1 MRILKL
7 ELERYGHFTGKTLE
21 FRSGAS
27 LHVVYGANEAGKTSA
42 LNAFADLL
50 FGFPPR
56 TPYNFVH
63 DNPKLLLG
71 ATVTDKDGSVLS
83 FKRRKGTSKTLLD
96 MQGAVL
102 PDDALTP
109 FLGLIDRSVF
119 LNAWGLSKESL
130 TTGALQMLK
139 SGGEAGIS
147 LFAAASGMKSLIE
160 IQKRL
165 EMEAS
170 NIFTPTRAQARTFYQ
185 AKDRFDAAAQLVR
198 TLELAIRDLKARR
211 VAIVD
216 FKDELE
222 KARSARGDVIKNRE
236 LLVRLKDIGPI
247 LHLIASDE
255 RALQEWEHLPLM
267 DGSRVRQLREV
278 LDLSEEGQRELAR
291 LRREEAKAKD
301 LFESFVV
308 DNHLIEIGPAIQEL
322 VGELGSYADK
332 KKDRP
337 RIQGEA
343 DEFKEKLQDS
353 AVRLGLPADTEL
365 ALVRPNE
372 MLVAQLKEQI
382 KAGRS
387 IATSISANAKSI
399 RDEKVNQENL
409 KKQQSGS
416 VPVSDP
422 KSFHDQLGRLMPA
435 LGQLKEIER
444 LERSTAKESAQ
455 IKEKAAQ
462 LSPPVSDLEALAL
475 ASLPTKDVID
485 EYRLSAETLVGERK
499 TLEANL
505 GEVEQSLPG
514 LQLRVD
520 ELAGGQLASSPEKI
534 AAARLERDDHWLPL
548 KSALLAESKCLT
560 TAETAAHV
568 IGLEEGIGT
577 ADRLSDD
584 AVLNADRLAK
594 HAAALKNLK
603 DAQAKQENLTGLL
616 SDKGQAVAQQE
627 KEWQTLWQPL
637 GFQAA
642 TPIRMSVWVGQ
653 VGDLLERRENNL
665 DELQQISDLKIAVNA
680 VRSPLNQI
688 AQSVGISECE
698 ALPVNLLLAAVEKE
712 LGLRAEAWQKSS
724 QLVTRL
730 AAVNERIEALV
741 TEKDGFV
748 DLESAWKAEW
758 YEVLSAMHLPLE
770 LTVDG
775 AAAALEIWN
784 QVPSFLSQ
792 FQNRTTRVEG
802 MDRDM
807 KKFQERTSALLE
819 QLDERDFGLGPD
831 AAIKA
836 VSVRLNKA
844 QQVETQANMA
854 QSSFKEL
861 ERQVLQ
867 AEVKAEE
874 AAAALE
880 LLCEGL
886 PPSSSR
892 VQQVLDLEARD
903 AVLERLKG
911 RRQTLL
917 PLSRGQSEEDL
928 RHDLESFDEA
938 TAVAEIEA
946 LKIQEGQH
954 NQRENEVYASLSKA
968 EGDLA
973 KLEGGVGAEIA
984 VQLRKNAE
992 AELIENTRAWAVK
1005 RFAQILLAHAIEQHR
1020 SQQEQ
1025 PLLKKA
1031 SHLFS
1036 LLTANSFAG
1045 VEQELDES
1053 DTFRLVGRRDADH
1066 TLGYAEMS
1074 EGAQFQ
1080 LYLSLRL
1087 AYLDEYAQKAEP
1099 MPFIGDDLLASF
1111 DDERTRKGL
1120 TALSEIGTRIQPI
1133 LFTHHSKVVDLAQE
1147 ELGEKVDVINLD

>member
-1 MRILKL
+1 MRIQKL
-7 ELERYGHFTGKTLE
+7 ELERYGHFTGTTLE
-21 FRSGAS
+21 FRPDAS

-50 FGFPPR
+50 FGFPTR

-83 FKRRKGTSKTLLD
+83 FRRRKGTSKTLLD
-96 MQGAVL
+96 LQGAVL

-109 FLGLIDRSVF
+109 FLGLIDRSIF

-130 TTGALQMLK
+130 TSGALQMLK

-165 EMEAS
+165 EVDAS
-170 NIFTPTRAQARTFYQ
+170 NIFTPVKAQTRTFYQ
-185 AKDRFDAAAQLVR
+185 AKDRFDAAVQLVR
-198 TLELAIRDLKARR
+198 ALELAARDLKARR
-211 VAIVD
+211 VAIAD
-216 FKDELE
+216 FKKELD
-222 KARSARGDVIKNRE
+222 KARSDRKEVIRSRE
-236 LLVRLKDIGPI
+236 SLVRLRDIGPI
-247 LHLIASDE
+247 LHLIAADE
-255 RALQEWEHLPLM
+255 RALQEWEHLPM
-267 DGSRVRQLREV
+267 VDGSRVQQLRAA
-278 LDLSEEGQRELAR
+278 LDLSEEEQRELAR
-291 LRREEAKAKD
+291 LRREETTAKAV
-301 LFESFVV
+301 FESYVV
-308 DNHLIEIGPAIQEL
+308 DNPLIALGPAIQEL

-332 KKDRP
+332 KRDRP
-337 RIQGEA
+337 RVQSEA

-353 AVRLGLPADTEL
+353 AVRLGLPADTDL
-365 ALVRPNE
+365 ALVRPDE
-372 MLVAQLKEQI
+372 MLVTRLREQI
-382 KAGRS
+382 KVGRS
-387 IATSISANAKSI
+387 VATSISANAKSI
-399 RDEKVNQENL
+399 RDENANQETL
-409 KKQQSGS
+409 KNQQFGS
-416 VPVSDP
+416 APVSDP
-422 KSFHDQLGRLMPA
+422 KPLQAQLGRLMPA

-475 ASLPTKDVID
+475 ASPPTKDVID
-485 EYRLSAETLVGERK
+485 EYHLAAETLEGERK

-505 GEVEQSLPG
+505 REAEQSLPG

-534 AAARLERDDHWLPL
+534 AAVRLERDDHWLPL
-548 KSALLAESKCLT
+548 KSALLSASERLPA
-560 TAETAAHV
+560 AETAAHV
-568 IGLEEGIGT
+568 IGLEEGIRT

-594 HAAALKNLK
+594 HAAARKALK
-603 DAQAKQENLTGLL
+603 DAQAKQENLTGFL
-616 SDKGQAVAQQE
+616 SDKCQAIAQQE
-627 KEWQTLWQPL
+627 QEWQKLWQPF
-637 GFQAA
+637 GFKAA

-653 VGDLLERRENNL
+653 IGDLLERRGNNL
-665 DELQQISDLKIAVNA
+665 DALQQISDLKIAVNA
-680 VRSPLNQI
+680 VRPQLNRI

-698 ALPVNLLLAAVEKE
+698 ELPVNLLLVAVEKE
-712 LGLRAEAWQKSS
+712 LELRAEAWQKSS
-724 QLVTRL
+724 QLVTRI
-730 AAVNERIEALV
+730 AAVKERIEALE
-741 TEKDGFV
+741 TEKEGYV
-748 DLESAWKAEW
+748 ARENGWKVEW
-758 YEVLSAMHLPLE
+758 REVLSAMHLPLE
-770 LTVDG
+770 TTVDG

-792 FQNRTTRVEG
+792 FQNRTLRVEG

-807 KKFQERTSALLE
+807 KNFQERTSVLLE
-819 QLDERDFGLGPD
+819 QLDEPDLGLGPD

-836 VSVRLNKA
+836 VSVHLNKA

-861 ERQVLQ
+861 GRQVLE
-867 AEVKAEE
+867 AEAKAEE

-892 VQQVLDLEARD
+892 VQQILDLEARD
-903 AVLERLKG
+903 VVLERLKG

-917 PLSRGQSEEDL
+917 PLSRGRSEQDL

-938 TAVAEIEA
+938 AAVAEIEA

-954 NQRENEVYASLSKA
+954 NQRENEVYASLTQA
-968 EGDLA
+968 ESELTR
-973 KLEGGVGAEIA
+973 LEGGVGAEIA

-1036 LLTANSFAG
+1036 MLTANSFAG
-1045 VEQELDES
+1045 VEQEIDET

-1074 EGAQFQ
+1074 EGTQFQ

-1111 DDERTRKGL
+1111 DDQRTRRGI
-1120 TALSEIGTRIQPI
+1120 TALAEIGTRIQPI
-1133 LFTHHSKVVDLAQE
+1133 LFTHHSRVVELARE
-1147 ELGEKVDVINLD
+1147 ELGDRVDVVNLD

>member
-1 MRILKL
+1 MRIQKL

-21 FRSGAS
+21 FRPDAS

-50 FGFPPR
+50 FGFPTR

-71 ATVTDKDGSVLS
+71 ATITDKDGGVLS

-96 MQGAVL
+96 LQGAVL

-119 LNAWGLSKESL
+119 LNAWGLSKETL
-130 TTGALQMLK
+130 TSGSLQMLK

-160 IQKRL
+160 IKERL
-165 EMEAS
+165 EVEAS

-185 AKDRFDAAAQLVR
+185 AKDRFDAAVQQVR
-198 TLELAIRDLKARR
+198 TLELAARDLKARR
-211 VAIVD
+211 VAIAD
-216 FKDELE
+216 FMKELD
-222 KARSARGDVIKNRE
+222 KARSDRKEVIRSRE
-236 LLVRLKDIGPI
+236 SLVRLRDIGPI
-247 LHLIASDE
+247 LHLIAADE
-255 RALQEWEHLPLM
+255 RALQEWEHLPMM
-267 DGSRVRQLREV
+267 DGSRVRQLRAA
-278 LDLSEEGQRELAR
+278 LDLSEEEQRELAR
-291 LRREEAKAKD
+291 LRREEATAKAV
-301 LFESFVV
+301 FESFVV
-308 DNHLIEIGPAIQEL
+308 DKPLIALGPAIQEL

-337 RIQGEA
+337 RVQSEA
-343 DEFKEKLQDS
+343 DEFKKKLEDS
-353 AVRLGLPADTEL
+353 AVRLGLSADTDL
-365 ALVRPNE
+365 ALLRPDE
-372 MLVAQLKEQI
+372 MLVTRLREQI
-382 KAGRS
+382 TVGRS
-387 IATSISANAKSI
+387 VATSISANAKSI
-399 RDEKVNQENL
+399 RDENANRETL
-409 KKQQSGS
+409 KNQQSGNA
-416 VPVSDP
+416 PVSDP
-422 KSFHDQLGRLMPA
+422 KPLRDHLGRLMPA

-462 LSPPVSDLEALAL
+462 LSPPVSELETLAL

-485 EYRLSAETLVGERK
+485 EYHLAAETLEGERK
-499 TLEANL
+499 TLAANL
-505 GEVEQSLPG
+505 REAEQSLPG
-514 LQLRVD
+514 LKLRVD

-548 KSALLAESKCLT
+548 KSALLAESERIPV
-560 TAETAAHV
+560 AETAAHV
-568 IGLEEGIGT
+568 IGLEEGIRA

-594 HAAALKNLK
+594 HAAALKTLK
-603 DAQAKQENLTGLL
+603 DAQDKQENLTGLV
-616 SDKGQAVAQQE
+616 SEKCQAIEQQE
-627 KEWQTLWQPL
+627 QEWQKLWQPL
-637 GFQAA
+637 GFTAA

-653 VGDLLERRENNL
+653 VEDLLERRGNNL
-665 DELQQISDLKIAVNA
+665 DALQQISELKAAVNA
-680 VRSPLNQI
+680 VRPQLNQI

-698 ALPVNLLLAAVEKE
+698 ELPVNLLLAAVEKE
-712 LGLRAEAWQKSS
+712 LVIRAEAWQKSS
-724 QLVTRL
+724 QLVTRI
-730 AAVNERIEALV
+730 AAAKERIEALEV
-741 TEKDGFV
+741 VKEGYV
-748 DLESAWKAEW
+748 ALEGGWKAEW
-758 YEVLSAMHLPLE
+758 REVLSAMHLPLE
-770 LTVDG
+770 TTVDG
-775 AAAALEIWN
+775 ATAALEIWS
-784 QVPSFLSQ
+784 QVPSLLSQ
-792 FQNRTTRVEG
+792 FQNRTLRVEG
-802 MDRDM
+802 MDRDT
-807 KKFQERTSALLE
+807 KKFQERTTKLLE
-819 QLDERDFGLGPD
+819 QLGEPDLGLEPD

-836 VSVRLNKA
+836 ASVRLIKA

-854 QSSFKEL
+854 QSSFNEL
-861 ERQVLQ
+861 RRQVLE
-867 AEVKAEE
+867 AGAKAEE

-886 PPSSSR
+886 PASSSR
-892 VQQVLDLEARD
+892 VQQILDLEARGV
-903 AVLERLKG
+903 VLERLNG

-928 RHDLESFDEA
+928 RHDLEAFDEA
-938 TAVAEIEA
+938 AAVAEIEA
-946 LKIQEGQH
+946 LKIREGQH
-954 NQRENEVYASLSKA
+954 NQRENEVYASLTQA
-968 EGDLA
+968 EGELTR
-973 KLEGGVGAEIA
+973 LEGGVGAEIA

-992 AELIENTRAWAVK
+992 AELLQNTHDWAVK

-1025 PLLKKA
+1025 PLLRKA
-1031 SHLFS
+1031 SQLFS

-1045 VEQELDES
+1045 VEQELDET

-1066 TLGYAEMS
+1066 TLGYSEMS
-1074 EGAQFQ
+1074 EGTQFQ

-1111 DDERTRKGL
+1111 DDERTRKGVK
-1120 TALSEIGTRIQPI
+1120 ALAEIGTRIQPI
-1133 LFTHHSKVVDLAQE
+1133 LFTHHSRVVELARE
-1147 ELGEKVDVINLD
+1147 ELGDRVDVVNLG

>member
-1 MRILKL
+1 
-7 ELERYGHFTGKTLE
+7 
-21 FRSGAS
+21 
-27 LHVVYGANEAGKTSA
+27 
-42 LNAFADLL
+42 
-50 FGFPPR
+50 
-56 TPYNFVH
+56 
-63 DNPKLLLG
+63 
-71 ATVTDKDGSVLS
+71 
-83 FKRRKGTSKTLLD
+83 
-96 MQGAVL
+96 
-102 PDDALTP
+102 
-109 FLGLIDRSVF
+109 
-119 LNAWGLSKESL
+119 
-130 TTGALQMLK
+130 
-139 SGGEAGIS
+139 
-147 LFAAASGMKSLIE
+147 
-160 IQKRL
+160 
-165 EMEAS
+165 
-170 NIFTPTRAQARTFYQ
+170 
-185 AKDRFDAAAQLVR
+185 
-198 TLELAIRDLKARR
+198 
-211 VAIVD
+211 
-216 FKDELE
+216 
-222 KARSARGDVIKNRE
+222 
-236 LLVRLKDIGPI
+236 
-247 LHLIASDE
+247 
-255 RALQEWEHLPLM
+255 
-267 DGSRVRQLREV
+267 
-278 LDLSEEGQRELAR
+278 
-291 LRREEAKAKD
+291 
-301 LFESFVV
+301 
-308 DNHLIEIGPAIQEL
+308 
-322 VGELGSYADK
+322 
-332 KKDRP
+332 
-337 RIQGEA
+337 
-343 DEFKEKLQDS
+343 
-353 AVRLGLPADTEL
+353 
-365 ALVRPNE
+365 
-372 MLVAQLKEQI
+372 
-382 KAGRS
+382 
-387 IATSISANAKSI
+387 
-399 RDEKVNQENL
+399 
-409 KKQQSGS
+409 
-416 VPVSDP
+416 
-422 KSFHDQLGRLMPA
+422 
-435 LGQLKEIER
+435 
-444 LERSTAKESAQ
+444 
-455 IKEKAAQ
+455 
-462 LSPPVSDLEALAL
+462 
-475 ASLPTKDVID
+475 
-485 EYRLSAETLVGERK
+485 
-499 TLEANL
+499 
-505 GEVEQSLPG
+505 
-514 LQLRVD
+514 
-520 ELAGGQLASSPEKI
+520 
-534 AAARLERDDHWLPL
+534 
-548 KSALLAESKCLT
+548 
-560 TAETAAHV
+560 
-568 IGLEEGIGT
+568 
-577 ADRLSDD
+577 
-584 AVLNADRLAK
+584 
-594 HAAALKNLK
+594 
-603 DAQAKQENLTGLL
+603 
-616 SDKGQAVAQQE
+616 
-627 KEWQTLWQPL
+627 
-637 GFQAA
+637 
-642 TPIRMSVWVGQ
+642 
-653 VGDLLERRENNL
+653 
-665 DELQQISDLKIAVNA
+665 
-680 VRSPLNQI
+680 LNQI

-1074 EGAQFQ
+1074 EGTQFQ

-1133 LFTHHSKVVDLAQE
+1133 LFTHHSKVVELAQE

>member
-7 ELERYGHFTGKTLE
+7 ELERYGPFTGKTLE
-21 FRSGAS
+21 FRPGAS

-50 FGFPPR
+50 FEFPHR
-56 TPYNFVH
+56 TRYDFVH
-63 DNPKLLLG
+63 DKTKLLLG
-71 ATVTDKDGSVLS
+71 ATVTNKDGRVLS
-83 FKRRKGTSKTLLD
+83 FKRRKGASKTLLD

-102 PDDALTP
+102 PDDALSP

-119 LNAWGLSKESL
+119 LNAWGLSKEAL
-130 TTGALQMLK
+130 TSGALQMLK

-165 EMEAS
+165 EVEAS

-185 AKDRFDAAAQLVR
+185 AKDRFDAAVQQVR
-198 TLELAIRDLKARR
+198 ALELAARDLKARR
-211 VAIVD
+211 AAIAD
-216 FKDELE
+216 LQKELD
-222 KARSARGDVIKNRE
+222 KARNDRKEVIRIRE
-236 LLVRLKDIGPI
+236 SLVRLKDIGPI
-247 LHLIASDE
+247 LHLISTDE
-255 RALQEWEHLPLM
+255 RALQEWKQLPLM
-267 DGSRVRQLREV
+267 DGSRVQQLRES
-278 LDLSEEGQRELAR
+278 LDLSEGSQRELAR
-291 LRREEAKAKD
+291 LRREEATAKD

-308 DNHLIEIGPAIQEL
+308 DNRLVALGPAIQEL

-332 KKDRP
+332 KRDRP
-337 RIQGEA
+337 RVQGEA

-353 AVRLGLPADTEL
+353 AVRLGLPAGTDL
-365 ALVRPNE
+365 ALVRPDE
-372 MLVAQLKEQI
+372 MLVARLKEQI
-382 KAGRS
+382 KVGRS

-399 RDEKVNQENL
+399 RDENTNRENL
-409 KKQQSGS
+409 KNQQSGS
-416 VPVSDP
+416 VPGSDP
-422 KSFHDQLGRLMPA
+422 KLLQDQLGRLMPA

-462 LSPPVSDLEALAL
+462 LFPPVSDLEALAL
-475 ASLPTKDVID
+475 ASLPTKDIID
-485 EYRLSAETLVGERK
+485 EYHLAVETLEGERK
-499 TLEANL
+499 TLNANFGEA
-505 GEVEQSLPG
+505 EQSLPG
-514 LQLRVD
+514 LQFRVD

-534 AAARLERDDHWLPL
+534 AAVRLERDDHWLPL
-548 KSALLAESKCLT
+548 KSALLAESARLP

-603 DAQAKQENLTGLL
+603 DAQAKQENLKVLL
-616 SDKGQAVAQQE
+616 SDKVRAIAQHE
-627 KEWQTLWQPL
+627 KEWQTLWQPF
-637 GFQAA
+637 GFLAA
-642 TPIRMSVWVGQ
+642 TPIRMSVWIGQ
-653 VGDLLERRENNL
+653 VGDLLERRGNNL
-665 DELQQISDLKIAVNA
+665 DELQQISDLKIAVKA
-680 VRSPLNQI
+680 VCPQLNRI

-698 ALPVNLLLAAVEKE
+698 DLPVNLLLAAVEKE
-712 LGLRAEAWQKSS
+712 LGLRADAWQKSN
-724 QLVTRL
+724 QLVTRIT
-730 AAVNERIEALV
+730 AVNERIEALE
-741 TEKDGFV
+741 TEKDGFIA
-748 DLESAWKAEW
+748 LENGWKAEW
-758 YEVLSAMHLPLE
+758 REVLTTMHLPLE
-770 LTVDG
+770 TTVDG
-775 AAAALEIWN
+775 AAAALDIWS

-792 FQNRTTRVEG
+792 FHNRTMRVEG

-807 KKFQERTSALLE
+807 KKFQERTSSLLE
-819 QLDERDFGLGPD
+819 QLDEPDLGLGPD

-854 QSSFKEL
+854 QSSVKEL
-861 ERQVLQ
+861 GRQVLQ
-867 AEVKAEE
+867 AEAKAEE

-880 LLCEGL
+880 LLCDGL
-886 PPSSSR
+886 PPSLSR

-903 AVLERLKG
+903 VVLERLKG

-928 RHDLESFDEA
+928 HHDLESFDEA
-938 TAVAEIEA
+938 AAVAEIEA

-954 NQRENEVYASLSKA
+954 NQRENEVYASLTHA
-968 EGDLA
+968 EGELA
-973 KLEGGVGAEIA
+973 RLEGGVGAEIA

-1005 RFAQILLAHAIEQHR
+1005 HFAQILLAHAIEQHR

-1074 EGAQFQ
+1074 EGTQFQ

-1133 LFTHHSKVVDLAQE
+1133 LFTHHSKVVELAQE